1 VSSAA
6 AARETRARLQAAGA
20 RLLALAL
27 ADSAG
32 ITRVKYVP
40 ISRLERV
47 AASGIGFSDLW
58 AVVAVDDHFA
68 FVPPFDTPSGDF
80 RMIPDLATAV
90 PLHLAP
96 GYAWAATDAY
106 TQELEER
113 DVCPR
118 RAVRVQVARAAALGL
133 DVRATFE
140 IELSLLRETGEP
152 VGHLGPG
159 YTQQRLH
166 PTEGFALDLLDAL
179 EAQGASPEQL
189 HPEYAP
195 GQFELSTSPSPA
207 LAAADRLLLT
217 RYTVR
222 QAARRHGFEAS
233 FAPAALDVE
242 TGNGCHLHLSLWR
255 GDANLMTGGD
265 GPAGMQA
272 EGAAFVAGILEHLP
286 ALMALIAPSVPS
298 YRRVQPG
305 HWAGAYTCWGVEN
318 REAAL
323 RFIPGTISTRSR
335 SANVELKVVDGA
347 ANPYFAVAG
356 VLAAGLDGVE
366 RELAPPPGLQTDPAT
381 LEAADAER
389 LQVRR
394 LPADLGAAADALDA
408 DASLRGALGE
418 TLHRT
423 IVATRRLE
431 WDTFRDASFEELVA
445 AHRFAY

>member
-1 VSSAA
+1 VSAA
-6 AARETRARLQAAGA
+6 LARETRARLAAAGA
-20 RLLALAL
+20 RLLALAM

-32 ITRVKYVP
+32 ITRVKLVP
-40 ISRLERV
+40 VSRLERV
-47 AASGIGFSDLW
+47 AAAGIGFSDLW

-80 RMIPDLATAV
+80 RLVPDLDTAV
-90 PLHLAP
+90 PLALAP
-96 GYAWAATDAY
+96 GYAWAAADAL
-106 TQELEER
+106 TQELEEK

-118 RAVRVQVARAAALGL
+118 RAVREQVARAAARGL
-133 DVRATFE
+133 EVRATFE
-140 IELSLLRETGEP
+140 IELSLLRESGEP

-159 YTQQRLH
+159 YTQQRLG
-166 PTEGFALDLLDAL
+166 PTEGFALDLNDAL
-179 EAQGASPEQL
+179 EAQGTSPEQL

-195 GQFELSTSPSPA
+195 GQFELSTAASAP
-207 LAAADRLLLT
+207 LAAADRLLLV

-255 GDANLMTGGD
+255 AGENLMTGGA
-265 GPAGMQA
+265 GPAGMHP

-298 YRRVQPG
+298 YRRLQPG
-305 HWAGAYTCWGVEN
+305 HWAGAFTCWGVEN

-323 RFIPGTISTRSR
+323 RFIPGTVSTRSR

-366 RELAPPPGLQTDPAT
+366 RGLAPPPALQDDPAK
-381 LEAADAER
+381 LAPEQAER
-389 LQVRR
+389 LRVRR
-394 LPADLGAAADALDA
+394 LPADLGEAADALAGSDA
-408 DASLRGALGE
+408 LCTALGD

-431 WDTFRDASFEELVA
+431 WETFREASFEELVA
-445 AHRFAY
+445 VHRFAY